1 MKGCSVNGERY
12 LIYVRIFTEIA
23 TQVKS
28 YSIFTKIAEML
39 WKRVGQLPRGHSI
52 SIVPSQE
59 MCTLCFGSH
68 MC

>member
-1 MKGCSVNGERY
+1 MKGCSVNSEDE
-12 LIYVRIFTEIA
+12 RIFTETA

-28 YSIFTKIAEML
+28 DCIFTKIAEMF
-39 WKRVGQLPRGHSI
+39 WKRVGKLPHGHSI

-59 MCTLCFGSH
+59 MCTLGFGSH